1 MGEHA
6 VDLSVGTFLDRL
18 AAESPTP
25 GGGSAA
31 ALAGA
36 LAGALVSMVCR
47 YTLGRERFQDV
58 EETISRVLE
67 RAEQLRAEL
76 TRDVQRDIDA
86 YGGYARAAAL
96 PRGTPEERRAR
107 SEALQ
112 TALRASTEVPLD
124 VAARCAELLELAVDA
139 AAAGNPNLLSDAAV
153 AAELAEA
160 ARRSAALNVRLN
172 LRGIKDSAFVESC
185 TQRLAEIEQ
194 RADGLRDRVVNI
206 VLERSQ

>member
-1 MGEHA
+1 MGERA
-6 VDLSVGTFLDRL
+6 VDLSVGVFLDRL
-18 AAESPTP
+18 AAETPTP

-36 LAGALVSMVCR
+36 LAAALVSMVCR

-58 EETISRVLE
+58 QETISRVLE

-76 TRDVQRDIDA
+76 TQDIQRDIDA
-86 YGGYARAAAL
+86 YGSYARAVSL
-96 PRGTPEERRAR
+96 PRGTPEERRTR

-112 TALRASTEVPLD
+112 AALRASTEVPLD
-124 VAARCAELLELAVDA
+124 VAARCPALLRLAADA
-139 AAAGNPNLLSDAAV
+139 AAIGNPNLISDAAV

-172 LRGIKDSAFVESC
+172 LRGIKDAAFVEWC

-194 RADGLRDRVVNI
+194 QANALRDRAVDT